1 MNTDQPLIAGERLTD
16 LEAALDY
23 MCFTVD
29 DRGEITMTGAVPEYL
44 SRCLER
50 ALVTIENETPAH
62 GNETFGSAEWHPMR
76 QLLLRIGRVVNGS

>member
-1 MNTDQPLIAGERLTD
+1 MNTNQPLIAGERLED

-29 DRGEITMTGAVPEYL
+29 DRGEITMTGAVPEHL

-50 ALVTIENETPAH
+50 ALITIENETSTQGH
-62 GNETFGSAEWHPMR
+62 GTCGSAAWHPMR
-76 QLLLRIGRVVNGS
+76 QLLLRIGRVVNGI